1 MVETRLQTL
10 QKGATAR
17 EIDGV
22 IASRFDAIEKEMMF
36 QRERDEQRYADMRQV
51 LATLMKMASNQ
62 KMNASTSGTVGKSGA
77 ILCNQ

>member
-1 MVETRLQTL
+1 METRLQTL
-10 QKGATAR
+10 QKGATTR

-51 LATLMKMASNQ
+51 LATLVKMASNQ
-62 KMNASTSGTVGKSGA
+62 KMNASTSGTVGKSRA